1 MKKNNRI
8 YQIDLFRFIAAISVV
23 LFHYLFR
30 GWAADNLSDVSFNE
44 IGHFFKYGYLG
55 VDFFFIISGFVIL
68 LSIKKRSISK
78 FIISRFSRLYPI
90 YWICLILSFSV
101 IVLIGEPR
109 YNADFN
115 QFFFNISMLQ
125 NYLGVKS
132 IDGVYWTL
140 FVEMKFY
147 IFIVG
152 TYLLLNKLIEF
163 KIEYL
168 VIFWLSLTLF
178 YIPLHELSIFKILN
192 YFLILQWSSYFIAG
206 MIFFQIYKNGSSIKY
221 LILLSISFAISL
233 YYAFSNIG
241 YIEIKYNTSF
251 SPLIIGIT
259 IFIFYLVMFLV
270 TTNEMKKINS
280 PKLMQLG
287 LLTYPL
293 YLIHQNIGYIIFNN
307 FGEHFNKY
315 LLAFITILLMITIS
329 FVLSKFYEPIV
340 SGFFKVQLE
349 KLTTKYRRHS
359 NIPNGNKYNKN

>member
-30 GWAADNLSDVSFNE
+30 GWAADNMSDVSFNE

-55 VDFFFIISGFVIL
+55 VELFFIISGFVII

-90 YWICLILSFSV
+90 YWICLILTFSI
-101 IVLIGEPR
+101 IVLYGEPR

-115 QFFFNISMLQ
+115 QFFFNLSMFQ

-152 TYLLLNKLIEF
+152 TYLLLNKLKEF
-163 KIEYL
+163 KIEYV

-178 YIPLHELSIFKILN
+178 YLPLHELFIFKVLN
-192 YFLILQWSSYFIAG
+192 YFLILEWSSYFIAG
-206 MIFFQIYKNGSSIKY
+206 MIFYQIYKNSSSIKY
-221 LILLSISFAISL
+221 LVLLTISFTVSL
-233 YYAFSNIG
+233 YHAFLRIEPM
-241 YIEIKYNTSF
+241 EIKYNTSF
-251 SPLIIGIT
+251 SPLIIGVI
-259 IFIFYLVMFLV
+259 IFIFYLIMYLV
-270 TTNEMKKINS
+270 TTNKMKKINS
-280 PKLMQLG
+280 PKLIELG

-293 YLIHQNIGYIIFNN
+293 YLIHQNIGFIIFNN
-307 FGEHFNKY
+307 FGAYFNKY

-340 SGFFKVQLE
+340 SGFFKAQLE
-349 KLTTKYRRHS
+349 KLTTKYKRH
-359 NIPNGNKYNKN
+359 